1 MPSDDSVRSEQGSE
15 QDAVARVL
23 ARVLEPLRDREAAFR
38 AAVAR
43 AQTEVRRY
51 LAAHVPRPVDRVR
64 EAVLELGPFAAGR
77 IDGAR
82 FAALSGA
89 PAVLAPRVEAIVRH
103 CADVLDELLA
113 EDRGLFTC
121 EVPSGGDTRREVEEA
136 LAEIGRAFGAALV
149 FQAARTGAY
158 RPEQHDGLLRAFPFR
173 RWNAAERRLAPPLV
187 VTVDGADLQPAA
199 LADYLDGTQLL
210 VLVVRGRCTP
220 APLARVLT
228 PGVLAVQGSD
238 PALLTRLAAATGPA
252 IALLTDAPI
261 AHFVHDPAA
270 PDGRWLD
277 VSHWPDEPRATLGRW
292 SVWQQREELAL
303 LQRLADAA
311 RPEIPASAVT
321 PPVVTPATGTIDTAV
336 VARNNAPDV
345 TPSVDA
351 LARWLLAEARL

>member
-1 MPSDDSVRSEQGSE
+1 MPSDESVLREQGPD
-15 QDAVARVL
+15 QDAV
-23 ARVLEPLRDREAAFR
+23 ARVLEPLRDREGSFR

-43 AQTEVRRY
+43 AQAEVRRY
-51 LAAHVPRPVDRVR
+51 LAAHAPRPVDRVQ
-64 EAVLELGPFAAGR
+64 EAVHELGPFAAGR

-89 PAVLAPRVEAIVRH
+89 PAVLAPRVEAIVRR

-121 EVPSGGDTRREVEEA
+121 DVPSGGDTRREVDEA

-149 FQAARTGAY
+149 FQSARTGVY
-158 RPEQHDGLLRAFPFR
+158 RPEQHDGLLRVFPHR

-187 VTVDGADLQPAA
+187 ITVDGADLQPAA
-199 LADYLDGTQLL
+199 LEDYLDGAQLL

-228 PGVLAVQGSD
+228 PGLLAVQGSD
-238 PALLTRLAAATGPA
+238 PAVLTRIAAAPGPA
-252 IALLTDAPI
+252 IALLTEAPI

-270 PDGRWLD
+270 PEGNRLD
-277 VSHWPDEPRATLGRW
+277 VTHWPDEPRATVGRW

-303 LQRLADAA
+303 LHRLADADRA
-311 RPEIPASAVT
+311 AAP
-321 PPVVTPATGTIDTAV
+321 PPVGVTPAVGAMN
-336 VARNNAPDV
+336 AAPDLASGG

-351 LARWLLAEARL
+351 LARWLLAEAGL

>member
-1 MPSDDSVRSEQGSE
+1 MPSDDSVQVDRGSE

-23 ARVLEPLRDREAAFR
+23 EPLREREGAFR

-43 AQTEVRRY
+43 AQSEVRSY
-51 LAAHVPRPVDRVR
+51 LAAHAPRPVDRAH

-89 PAVLAPRVEAIVRH
+89 PAVLAPRTEAIVRR

-113 EDRGLFTC
+113 EDPRLFIC
-121 EVPSGGDTRREVEEA
+121 DVPSGGDTRREVEES
-136 LAEIGRAFGAALV
+136 LAEIGRAFGAALA
-149 FQAARTGAY
+149 FQAARTGIY
-158 RPEQHDGLLRAFPFR
+158 RPELHDGFLRVFPFR

-199 LADYLDGTQLL
+199 LADYLDGSQLV

-228 PGVLAVQGSD
+228 PGLLAVQGND
-238 PALLTRLAAATGPA
+238 PAVLTRLAAANGPA

-261 AHFVHDPAA
+261 AHFVHDPSA

-277 VSHWPDEPRATLGRW
+277 VTSWPDEPRSAVGRW
-292 SVWQQREELAL
+292 SVSQQRDELAL
-303 LQRLADAA
+303 LHRLADAA
-311 RPEIPASAVT
+311 SPRAPAMAAPDVA
-321 PPVVTPATGTIDTAV
+321 PVVTSNGTS
-336 VARNNAPDV
+336 NGAPNGA
-345 TPSVDA
+345 PSVDA
-351 LARWLLAEARL
+351 LARWLLAEAGL